1 MKELKNIT
9 PMEQDFGR
17 WFTDVV
23 IQGNLIDYGLVKGMM
38 IFKPISYGIWE
49 NIQKNLDPILK
60 KEGANNV
67 YLPLLIPKSLIDKEK
82 EHVEGFAPELA
93 TVTHVGNKKLEED
106 LYIRPTSE
114 VLFCTTFSKDVDSY
128 NDLPLIYN
136 QWVNVLR
143 WEKTTNPFLRNSE
156 FLWQE
161 GHSVHSSEKEAMD
174 LTTKMINNY
183 AKFCEEF
190 LAMPVII
197 GQKTEKEKF
206 AGADITYTIEAMMK
220 DGKALQSGTSHYLGQ
235 NFSKSYDI
243 KFKDSSNKHDFA
255 YQTSWGVSTRLIGA
269 IIMAHGDNR
278 GIVIPP
284 KVAHIQI
291 DLIPLFADKNKD
303 VADFASNLF
312 NKLSTK
318 WRVRMDK
325 SKKSPGYKASESEIQ
340 GTPIRIEVG
349 PRDLE
354 AKKVVLVRRDTLE
367 KIDVSFDSIE
377 SSIESLF
384 DQIHQNLFNQAQ
396 NRLND
401 NIAKSS
407 SYEEMKQL
415 LDKRKFVL
423 VPFDGSKEDEDKI
436 KEETLATARCIPFNM
451 QDNVEEKCIITNK
464 LTKRKVIFARA
475 Y

>member
-9 PMEQDFGR
+9 PMDQDFGR

-23 IQGNLIDYGLVKGMM
+23 TQGNLIDYGMVKGMM
-38 IFKPISYGIWE
+38 IFKPIAYGIWE
-49 NIQKNLDPILK
+49 NIQKQLDPILK
-60 KEGANNV
+60 SEGANNV

-93 TVTHVGNKKLEED
+93 TVTHVGSKKLEEE

-114 VLFCTTFSKDVDSY
+114 VLFCTTFAKDVDSY

-161 GHSVHSSEKEAMD
+161 GHSVHASKDEAMQ
-174 LTTKMINNY
+174 LTTNMINNY
-183 AKFCEEF
+183 AKFCADV
-190 LAMPVII
+190 LAIPVLI

-243 KFKDSSNKHDFA
+243 KFKDSTNKHDFA

-303 VADFASNLF
+303 VADFSAKLF
-312 NKLSTK
+312 ADLSKK

-367 KIDVSFDSIE
+367 KIDVPFEKIE
-377 SSIESLF
+377 ETVDQLF
-384 DQIHQNLFNQAQ
+384 TQIHNNLYAQAKQ
-396 NRLND
+396 RLD
-401 NIAKSS
+401 ENIVKSTT
-407 SYEEMKQL
+407 YEQMKVE

-451 QDNVEEKCIITNK
+451 QDNIEEKCIITNK
-464 LTKRKVIFARA
+464 PTKRKVIFARA